1 MNYVI
6 LHGTLNNIEK
16 GEIND
21 GAICVYFMTGQRENP
36 WNYKKSM
43 TEDAEN
49 VLWDGNYFSEEDQ
62 GINNSTW
69 TEEKRNLVH
78 DKWLGLIDIIDKQL
92 EEKGRFDIEITNY
105 FSNDSSDSYK
115 EILFEKIRKFMRD
128 VEKDIADTK
137 SITEM
142 MDILEDY

>member
-16 GEIND
+16 GEICD
-21 GAICVYFMTGQRENP
+21 GAIWSSYMEGHRDTP
-36 WNYKKSM
+36 WNYRKSF
-43 TEDAEN
+43 TEDAEH
-49 VLWDGNYFSEEDQ
+49 VLWDGNYFSEEDD
-62 GINNSTW
+62 GINNSSW

-78 DKWLGLIDIIDKQL
+78 DRWLGLIDIIDKQL
-92 EEKGRFDIEITNY
+92 KEKGRFDIEFINY

-115 EILFEKIRKFMRD
+115 EILFEKIRRFMKD